1 MVAHL
6 NRLKEHYGVV
16 ADTKVSKQQLK
27 RIKNDKKAYVAK
39 IQEVIDDKITNDP
52 TLDKVRSREVK
63 HLGFYYDRNYAQPH
77 KRGKKVDVYQT
88 KIQYKKVKIA
98 DPLTKQLE
106 EIVKAYDQ
114 LIKEIQ

>member
-1 MVAHL
+1 M
-6 NRLKEHYGVV
+6 
-16 ADTKVSKQQLK
+16 
-27 RIKNDKKAYVAK
+27 
-39 IQEVIDDKITNDP
+39 
-52 TLDKVRSREVK
+52 RSREVK